1 MHLMIDG
8 YTADRKLLWDQSRVK
23 EFLET
28 YPSILGMTSISP
40 PNVVSYKGSKETD
53 WGISG
58 VVLIAESHISV
69 HTFPERN
76 YLNVDIFS
84 CKWFDPDK
92 AEHEVSKLFGVQRT
106 KSNLIERGIEYL
118 TDNEA
123 EEGMLSER
131 LSLADNEQ
139 NIG

>member
-1 MHLMIDG
+1 MLQVWEIEDG
-8 YTADRKLLWDQSRVK
+8 TCKRNVLRTGAKKTKWRSR
-23 EFLET
+23 
-28 YPSILGMTSISP
+28 
-40 PNVVSYKGSKETD
+40 
-53 WGISG
+53 
-58 VVLIAESHISV
+58 ESSV

-118 TDNEA
+118 TDDEA

-131 LSLADNEQ
+131 LSLADNE
-139 NIG
+139 